1 MGSIIRVES
10 CHDLSVQEVG
20 SNFMNF
26 MVIFRYLYAQQNWH
40 TSIII
45 GPLLEGEWLAHLYK
59 FLETTLHCLTGVPE
73 TYYSDYIKRNSSFHK
88 CVKQLRM
95 VYTVKRLGCI

>member
-20 SNFMNF
+20 SNFMNLW
-26 MVIFRYLYAQQNWH
+26 VIFRYLYAQQNWP

-45 GPLLEGEWLAHLYK
+45 GPLLEGEW
-59 FLETTLHCLTGVPE
+59 GSWP
-73 TYYSDYIKRNSSFHK
+73 I
-88 CVKQLRM
+88 
-95 VYTVKRLGCI
+95 YTNF